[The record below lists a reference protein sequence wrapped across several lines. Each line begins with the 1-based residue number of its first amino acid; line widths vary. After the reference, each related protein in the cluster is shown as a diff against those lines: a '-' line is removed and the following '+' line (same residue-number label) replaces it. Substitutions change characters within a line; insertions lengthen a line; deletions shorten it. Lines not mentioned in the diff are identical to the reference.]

1 MTTPIINFDTTC
13 KGNRRVQNMRACIN
27 QPKSK
32 TTKRCAQV
40 VCLVHFIA
48 STRYITRKTY
58 ILNYW
63 CILSYFWF
71 LMSPPTLSRWN
82 MYKNIRM
89 VWLLAIPFQCHLIWW
104 IFVMRLE
111 YLQWAHGCQNNIF
124 LFSVNHKQDKAL
136 NAISL
141 CFFFSVLGRE
151 WGLACT
157 WDDRRIL
164 TTKSVQRVFLGNV
177 KKT

>member
-1 MTTPIINFDTTC
+1 MIPLV
-13 KGNRRVQNMRACIN
+13 RVTEE
-27 QPKSK
+27 SK
-32 TTKRCAQV
+32 TWEHVSISQNQKPPRDVLKWCV
-40 VCLVHFIA
+40 SFI
-48 STRYITRKTY
+48 SLRQRDTLPEKLTM
-58 ILNYW
+58 LNYW